1 MPLEVP
7 TQQIRVQLPKNW
19 LEIDPRAEDLTA
31 ELSRTAR
38 EHYGDDIDEDLI
50 SRLAGPLALE
60 LRRLTANTDLI
71 LAGFFAEIVDTG
83 SPQPMLITAN
93 VAIALSPPVGDLQ
106 QVRRQIEQD
115 ARDAD
120 IEITTRELPA
130 GPAVSTAGH
139 LDVAH
144 PGWSDA
150 VRAFTRRFY
159 LPVPGL
165 DRVAALTFVT
175 PNLDLVDEFDEVFAA
190 IAGTLSFS
198 DQSGLRQAATAG

>member
-1 MPLEVP
+1 MSLQTPAR
-7 TQQIRVQLPKNW
+7 QIRVRLPKNW
-19 LEIDPRAEDLTA
+19 LEIDPRAEDITA
-31 ELSRTAR
+31 ELTRTAR
-38 EHYGDDIDEDLI
+38 GHYGDDVDEDLI
-50 SRLAGPLALE
+50 ARLAGPLALE
-60 LRRLTANTDLI
+60 LRRLTATTDLI

-93 VAIALSPPVGDLQ
+93 VAIGLSPPVGDLQ
-106 QVRRQIEQD
+106 HVRRQIEQD

-130 GPAVSTAGH
+130 GLAVSTAGH
-139 LDVAH
+139 LDVEH
-144 PGWSDA
+144 VGWSDT

-175 PNLDLVDEFDEVFAA
+175 PNLDLIDEFDEVFAA
-190 IAGTLSFS
+190 IAGTLAFS
-198 DQSGLRQAATAG
+198 D